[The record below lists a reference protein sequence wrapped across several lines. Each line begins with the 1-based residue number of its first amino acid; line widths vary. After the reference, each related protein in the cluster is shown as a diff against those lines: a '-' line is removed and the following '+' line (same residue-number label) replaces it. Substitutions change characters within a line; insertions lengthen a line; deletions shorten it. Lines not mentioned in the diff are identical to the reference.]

1 MLSLYLFIFVAGS
14 VSTARIYHGEKPP
27 AKCDE
32 PIKFFKNRRDA
43 LLNYINERRRV
54 MVEGEQRNGPTDE
67 YLPMGE
73 NVTEMDILS
82 STIVGQFILTSL
94 SVSCPSVPSECLWNT
109 STRILSRI

>member
-73 NVTEMDILS
+73 NVTEMGNLYLPAFLS
-82 STIVGQFILTSL
+82 PALPFPP
-94 SVSCPSVPSECLWNT
+94 SVSGTHPPASYLAYDLINT
-109 STRILSRI
+109 QR